1 MIFVNVRDTKISVT
15 GDTFNIRSK
24 LGAACLGFKFNKGR
38 KQWTGRS
45 SLKALEF
52 LADQSGAVLTAEAH
66 DEIALFHKAAQ
77 KRAAYTASRKA
88 VA

>member
-24 LGAACLGFKFNKGR
+24 LGAAGLGFKFNKDKR
-38 KQWTGRS
+38 QWTGRS

-52 LADQSGAVLTAEAH
+52 LADQSGAILTPEAN

-77 KRAAYTASRKA
+77 KRAAYMASRRA
-88 VA
+88 N

>member
-1 MIFVNVRDTKISVT
+1 MIFVNVRDTTISVT
-15 GDTFNIRSK
+15 GSTFDIRK
-24 LGAACLGFKFNKGR
+24 QLGAAGLGFKFNKDK

-52 LADQSGAVLTAEAH
+52 LADQSGAILAPEAH

-77 KRAAYTASRKA
+77 KRAAYMASRRA
-88 VA
+88 N